1 MIPYKLA
8 MLKTQAPFS
17 KAPDSRMENQRL
29 PVNVSDYHDH
39 DRLLRETNTV
49 PPTAY
54 VTASSSL
61 TNELNVSINIS
72 FNEPCTGG
80 RGFGCSSVNACNL
93 LVYGDGQVIPSSL
106 ITLQPGLRYSL
117 LMGLSSTFQYG
128 RAILVMDKSF
138 CTDTAG
144 NKFIRMENS
153 SFVVHFG

>member
-8 MLKTQAPFS
+8 MLKTQALFS
-17 KAPDSRMENQRL
+17 KVPDSRMENQRL
-29 PVNVSDYHDH
+29 PVNVSDDHDH
-39 DRLLRETNTV
+39 TV

-80 RGFGCSSVNACNL
+80 GGFGCSSVNACNL

-117 LMGLSSTFQYG
+117 LVGLSSTFQYG